1 MADALVIRALLAG
14 AAVCVAA
21 CLAAGSAAA
30 AEGVVVRTTVA
41 PQSVGLGEPFVY
53 SVEVRGPAG
62 MTVFADA
69 APFVVAA
76 PPRRSRSDGGRLVRI
91 EQQLLCLD
99 RACAPDRGSRLVSL
113 PRVRVVSGG
122 VPTLGARAAV
132 TVVPHVP
139 EAAVKASRA
148 QYRVDSTVRAAG
160 APWRTAFAALVV
172 LAVAALIAA
181 ALMLAR
187 RARPPATGIGSLGP
201 PGGLAHALRLLRE
214 SARRPVPDRRRA
226 ADYVARAVPR
236 DRGDAAAEARRI
248 AWSAPEPQPPEVV
261 ALADRVEGASDT

>member
-1 MADALVIRALLAG
+1 VLAG
-14 AAVCVAA
+14 AAVCVTA
-21 CLAAGSAAA
+21 CVAAGSAAA
-30 AEGVVVRTTVA
+30 DDGVVVRTTVA
-41 PQSVGLGEPFVY
+41 PHAVGLGEPFVY

-62 MTVFADA
+62 MTVFADT
-69 APFVVAA
+69 APFVAAA

-91 EQQLLCLD
+91 EQRLLCLD
-99 RACAPDRGSRLVSL
+99 RACEPDRRSRLVSL

-122 VPTLGARAAV
+122 APTLGARVAV

-148 QYRVDSTVRAAG
+148 QYRVDSTVRAPG
-160 APWRTAFAALVV
+160 APWRTTFAALMV
-172 LAVAALIAA
+172 LAIAALLAA
-181 ALMLAR
+181 ALMLIR
-187 RARPPATGIGSLGP
+187 RARPAAAGVGSLGR

-226 ADYVARAVPR
+226 ADYVARAVSCE
-236 DRGDAAAEARRI
+236 RGDAAAEASRI
-248 AWSAPEPQPPEVV
+248 AWSAPDPQPPEVV

>member
-1 MADALVIRALLAG
+1 MVRA
-14 AAVCVAA
+14 
-21 CLAAGSAAA
+21 
-30 AEGVVVRTTVA
+30 TVA
-41 PQSVGLGEPFVY
+41 PQAVGLGEPFVY

-69 APFVVAA
+69 APFVAAA

-91 EQQLLCLD
+91 EQRLLCLD
-99 RACAPDRGSRLVSL
+99 RACAPGSRSRLVPL
-113 PRVRVVSGG
+113 PRVRVVSGSG
-122 VPTLGARAAV
+122 PTLGRSVAV

-148 QYRVDSTVRAAG
+148 QYRADSTVRAAG
-160 APWRTAFAALVV
+160 APWRTTFAALVV
-172 LAVAALIAA
+172 LATDRAD
-181 ALMLAR
+181 R
-187 RARPPATGIGSLGP
+187 RGRDPRPAGSSGAATGIGSLGR

-236 DRGDAAAEARRI
+236 DRGDAAAEASRI
-248 AWSAPEPQPPEVV
+248 AWSAPDPQPPEVV